1 MKKLFVFAVIFSL
14 FSTIVVS
21 QARADVVLEWETER
35 VMTSIGS
42 YVAVEVT
49 PLNSPQIIKTITQ
62 IDITTETPYT
72 YIASDEDR
80 SATGTIIY
88 IPNSTTI
95 KIEEVRRHIFSGNWG
110 GDTSLYLEGVFAVKK
125 MGNQFIYYSPST
137 NEQEE
142 ISEAEFKQVEE
153 VCIQTI
159 EMINNMK
166 KLEEL
171 KNEMQK
177 YDAFQKSIDEQLKL
191 QDNPIDDLEKIRKE
205 SQELIDL
212 LQREILK

>member
-110 GDTSLYLEGVFAVKK
+110 GTHLYIWKG
-125 MGNQFIYYSPST
+125 YS
-137 NEQEE
+137 
-142 ISEAEFKQVEE
+142 
-153 VCIQTI
+153 
-159 EMINNMK
+159 
-166 KLEEL
+166 
-171 KNEMQK
+171 
-177 YDAFQKSIDEQLKL
+177 QLKKWVINLYIIPL
-191 QDNPIDDLEKIRKE
+191 QQMSKKKFLKLNLNRLKKSASR
-205 SQELIDL
+205 L
-212 LQREILK
+212 LK

>member
-125 MGNQFIYYSPST
+125 MGNQFIYYSPS
-137 NEQEE
+137 
-142 ISEAEFKQVEE
+142 EAEFKQVEE